1 MALAVAA
8 ALFVLSIFDLCTRSI
23 LSRSQMEHATY
34 HHLSSFP
41 PASCISAAKY
51 WIGQHGLLAGMRE
64 GMLLTS
70 EQTMHIGTLLLDM
83 LLKMKHNGAVDIAHE
98 GLCSVVKR

>member
-1 MALAVAA
+1 MPHIIICLLSLQHLASVQPN
-8 ALFVLSIFDLCTRSI
+8 V
-23 LSRSQMEHATY
+23 
-34 HHLSSFP
+34 
-41 PASCISAAKY
+41 

-70 EQTMHIGTLLLDM
+70 EQTIHIGTLLLDM